1 MSKYYNP
8 TDGRHI
14 PNPML
19 RTREWAKVAH
29 VSAPEYEPA
38 TSICRYDGKQWVL
51 EPNYENEA
59 VAAEQAAQEREALI
73 TAKVREMAEAE
84 LIAEGK
90 LEVKDAT

>member
-51 EPNYENEA
+51 EPNYET
-59 VAAEQAAQEREALI
+59 AAAADEQASQEREALI

-84 LIAEGK
+84 LVKEGK
-90 LEVKDAT
+90 LEAR